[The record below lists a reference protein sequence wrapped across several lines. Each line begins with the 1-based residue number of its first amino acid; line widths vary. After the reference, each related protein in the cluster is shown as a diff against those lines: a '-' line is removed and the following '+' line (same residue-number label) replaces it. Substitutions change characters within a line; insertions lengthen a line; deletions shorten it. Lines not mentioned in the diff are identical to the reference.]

1 MRLVLP
7 SMLIC
12 AALTSAAN
20 PASVVLA
27 QANAMALE
35 EIDAL
40 WAKSY
45 ATHDTATA
53 LRIFAEDLVVTATNG
68 QLKDRAT
75 EMRDVEASP
84 GMTVNYFRSADV
96 NARRYGDA
104 GVVTGRLEWEIS
116 ANGRTNALRRRY
128 TAFYV
133 RGGDFGWRMVALH
146 VGQAPSS
153 DGPAAD

>member
-1 MRLVLP
+1 MRQVLP
-7 SMLIC
+7 SMLFC
-12 AALTSAAN
+12 AAVACVVT
-20 PASVVLA
+20 PASAVRA
-27 QANAMALE
+27 QANAMPLE
-35 EIDAL
+35 EVDAL

-53 LRIFAEDLVVTATNG
+53 LKIFAEDLIVTATNG

-75 EMRDVEASP
+75 EMRDVEAAP
-84 GMTVNYFRSADV
+84 GMTVNYFRSVDV

-116 ANGRTNALRRRY
+116 ANGRVNQLRRRY

-133 RGGDFGWRMVALH
+133 RGGDFGWQMVALH
-146 VGQAPSS
+146 VGQAPN
-153 DGPAAD
+153 ADSPVAN